1 MLLFVANEIDMFTL
15 ADRELDVRVIVSDL
29 KAEGLT
35 VTFPPVDLSLVEAVP
50 LTVSKLVAK
59 KLVTL

>member
-1 MLLFVANEIDMFTL
+1 MFTL

-59 KLVTL
+59 KLVML

>member
-1 MLLFVANEIDMFTL
+1 MFTL

-35 VTFPPVDLSLVEAVP
+35 VTFPPVDLSLVEVVP